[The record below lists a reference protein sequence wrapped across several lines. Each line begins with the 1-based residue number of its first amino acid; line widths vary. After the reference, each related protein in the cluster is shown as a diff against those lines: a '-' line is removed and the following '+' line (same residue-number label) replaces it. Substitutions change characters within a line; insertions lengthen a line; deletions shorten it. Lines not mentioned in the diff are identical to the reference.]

1 MTVGFVA
8 AREGPEGMA
17 ARTTQEE
24 AVPSANPDAIDI
36 DDE

>member
-8 AREGPEGMA
+8 AREGPEGVV
-17 ARTTQEE
+17 ARTAQEE